1 MKQLPAKFQS
11 PFTNHRS
18 FKNLPQWE
26 DKSCF
31 HKEIWAAK
39 YAILIVSLNAIAAQ
53 KTEKKRYRVYHLQGT
68 PSSCPVIWWAFKI
81 RLNTIQ
87 QSLVV

>member
-39 YAILIVSLNAIAAQ
+39 YAILIVSLHAIAGLEI
-53 KTEKKRYRVYHLQGT
+53 KYTVYTDLQGT

-87 QSLVV
+87 QSLVI

>member
-1 MKQLPAKFQS
+1 MKQLPAKSQS

-39 YAILIVSLNAIAAQ
+39 NAILIVSLHTIAGLEI
-53 KTEKKRYRVYHLQGT
+53 KYTVYTDLQAP

-87 QSLVV
+87 QSLVI